1 MITNTWAMMCAQHI
15 PDWKEQNMSHHLP
28 HPKFKDLCITVTNYR
43 CAELSHDVTKWERV
57 TRWDNKVETYDME
70 LFQTLVMPDL
80 SWGIWCSKYFQR
92 GPQHQYRLLSAISV
106 FCGHSLGCAK
116 EFHSQNNCL
125 TIWLLSQKIQTKN
138 SDQLKW
144 KI

>member
-1 MITNTWAMMCAQHI
+1 MMCAQHI

-28 HPKFKDLCITVTNYR
+28 HPKFKDLCITVTNYC
-43 CAELSHDVTKWERV
+43 CAELSHDVTKWERESHGEMIKQKPMI
-57 TRWDNKVETYDME
+57 WNCSKGWWCLD
-70 LFQTLVMPDL
+70 LF
-80 SWGIWCSKYFQR
+80 WGIWCSKYFQR
-92 GPQHQYRLLSAISV
+92 GPQHQYRFLSAISV
-106 FCGHSLGCAK
+106 FCDHSLGCTK

-125 TIWLLSQKIQTKN
+125 TIWLLSQKIQTKS